1 MQHQFLTPWYGCFF
15 FKLYKNAIV
24 VVLLLRFFFFF
35 LMATNALATSW
46 VTFLKIRIIVCFSNF
61 FIWFSHVSL
70 VEINSAHV
78 YFRSRM
84 MLCFDDEKQKD
95 KNIFEDKSQS
105 KYFMINAIAYY
116 YSSFVLFLKRCTHN
130 VSSVVIFHIEI
141 E

>member
-1 MQHQFLTPWYGCFF
+1 
-15 FKLYKNAIV
+15 
-24 VVLLLRFFFFF
+24 
-35 LMATNALATSW
+35 
-46 VTFLKIRIIVCFSNF
+46 
-61 FIWFSHVSL
+61 
-70 VEINSAHV
+70 
-78 YFRSRM
+78 M

-116 YSSFVLFLKRCTHN
+116 YSFFVLFLKRCTHN